1 MKVAVIGGGIAGL
14 VAARRLLE
22 AGDDPVVLEAA
33 AHPGGVLGTSFDGG
47 FAREHAATTVM
58 AGAPDG
64 LVDLAAELGVEIV
77 AASPAAKHRWIWI
90 DGALKALPHGPLDFA
105 RTDLLTWRGKLALL
119 GEPFRRA
126 RDAAVAGDESIYDF
140 AVRRLGP
147 EAARAMVGPFVA
159 GIYAADAHEIS
170 LASGFPKL
178 AALDAHGGLVR
189 GMVAR
194 MFGGRRGEGG
204 PAGGAKKGK
213 RRRGQMAPTG
223 GMQVVVD
230 ALAAALGARVRC
242 GAAVTAVTPVDGG
255 VEVAVGGAVER
266 YDAAVLAVPA
276 SVAARLVGAAA
287 PQLSARLGEFT
298 RAPVAIVYLGV
309 PRDAAAQVLEG
320 FGFLVAQG
328 EDLRVLGCVMESVLW
343 PDRAPDGA
351 VLLRCIFGGAR
362 DAAACE
368 LDDDALIAQARADV
382 ARALGVDA
390 EPVHASVV
398 RWAEGIAQVKVGH
411 AARLAEVEAL
421 ARSKRLVLA
430 GAGFHGVAV
439 NDLVADGRRVAREVA
454 AWRT

>member
-1 MKVAVIGGGIAGL
+1 MRVCVIGGGIAGL

-33 AHPGGVLGTSFDGG
+33 DRPGGVLGTSFDGG
-47 FAREHAATTVM
+47 FAREHAATTVT
-58 AGAPDG
+58 AGAADG
-64 LVDLAAELGVEIV
+64 LVDLAAELGVEVV
-77 AASPAAKHRWIWI
+77 AASPAARQRWIWI
-90 DGALKALPHGPLDFA
+90 DGALKALPRGPVDFV
-105 RTDLLTWRGKLALL
+105 RTDLLTWRGKLAVL

-126 RDAAVAGDESIYDF
+126 RDAGVAGDESIYDF

-147 EAARAMVGPFVA
+147 EAARAMVGPFVT
-159 GIYAADAHEIS
+159 GIFAADAHEVS
-170 LASGFPKL
+170 LASGFPRL
-178 AALDAHGGLVR
+178 AELDAHGGLIR

-194 MFGGRRGEGG
+194 MVRGRRGGAG
-204 PAGGAKKGK
+204 AGGAGGAGGKK
-213 RRRGQMAPTG
+213 RGMAAPAG

-230 ALAAALGARVRC
+230 ALAAGLGARVRL
-242 GAAVTAVTPVDGG
+242 GAAVTAVAPADGG
-255 VEVAVGGAVER
+255 VDVAVGGPAER
-266 YDAAVLAVPA
+266 FDAAVLAVPA
-276 SVAARLVGAAA
+276 SVAARLVAAAA
-287 PQLSARLGEFT
+287 PQLADRLGEFT
-298 RAPVAIVYLGV
+298 RAPVAVVYLGL
-309 PRDAAAQVLEG
+309 PRAAAAAALDG

-368 LDDDALIAQARADV
+368 LDDATLIAQARADV
-382 ARALGVDA
+382 GRALGIDA

-398 RWAEGIAQVKVGH
+398 RWAEGIAQVRVGH
-411 AARLAEVEAL
+411 GERLAAAEAL
-421 ARSKRLVLA
+421 ARARRLVLA
-430 GAGFHGVAV
+430 GAGYHGVAL